1 MQRQR
6 WPPQAPPRRPDVYEL
21 KPAELGQARPLFR
34 ALDHHLAVNAILEG
48 TVPGT
53 IYVDDRAFPHAAF
66 TGFKHR
72 CFLVGSPENDAFNE
86 ALRLLLTGTLYP
98 HLRAGPGMLA
108 LTVAPESW
116 EDKLN
121 LILDKRP
128 IKVLRQFYLFEK
140 LKHDWRALL
149 PEGFRLRLIDAA
161 LLEERQLTDLTILE
175 DELCSERAS
184 VHEFLDKSFGVAALH
199 GDELAGWCT
208 SEYNSGG
215 RCGVGIGTL
224 KPYRRRGLA
233 AAMASAL
240 IEHALSRGVTHIGWH
255 CFAGN
260 EASAATALKAGFE
273 KVCDY
278 ASYLAWFDEAEA
290 PTANGKER

>member
-1 MQRQR
+1 M
-6 WPPQAPPRRPDVYEL
+6 YEL

-53 IYVDDRAFPHAAF
+53 IYVDDRTFPHAAF
-66 TGFKHR
+66 TRFKHR

-86 ALRLLLTGTLYP
+86 ALRRLIAATLCP
-98 HLRAGPGMLA
+98 QSLRAGPRLVA

-116 EDKLN
+116 EGKLD
-121 LILDKRP
+121 LILMDKHP
-128 IKVLRQFYLFEK
+128 IKAQHQFYLFEE

-149 PEGFRLRLIDAA
+149 PEGFRLRLIDAS
-161 LLEERQLTDLTILE
+161 LLKERQLKNLELLE
-175 DELCSERAS
+175 DELCSERPS

-208 SEYNSGG
+208 SEYNSGD
-215 RCGVGIGTL
+215 RCEVGIGTL
-224 KPYRRRGLA
+224 RPYQRRGLA
-233 AAMASAL
+233 TAMASAL
-240 IEHALSRGVTHIGWH
+240 IEHSMSRGITHIGWH
-255 CFAGN
+255 CFADN
-260 EASAATALKAGFE
+260 EASAATALKAGFQ

-278 ASYLAWFDEAEA
+278 VSYLAWFDEVEP
-290 PTANGKER
+290 PTVNGKER